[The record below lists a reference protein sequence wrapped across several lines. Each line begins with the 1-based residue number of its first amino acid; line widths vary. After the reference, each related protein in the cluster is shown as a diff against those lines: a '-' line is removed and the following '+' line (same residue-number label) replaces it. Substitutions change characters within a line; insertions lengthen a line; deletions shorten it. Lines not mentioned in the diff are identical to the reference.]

1 MSALAAAALS
11 GVVFFVIGRWAWY
24 FVEYGLIRRR
34 LLRALVFEAVS
45 TLRKFDSIN
54 LDTRVKMPGPQDDL
68 KVLRSLNSGVVLDPP
83 LNEAKQLIVM
93 LDGDNA
99 RLVIKFFDRWSRFFA
114 FEQRYSDAYE
124 KLLVVIADSDDKPKR
139 YERLREEYWEQVLGI
154 NGDVKSRLRTSP
166 HFL

>member
-1 MSALAAAALS
+1 
-11 GVVFFVIGRWAWY
+11 
-24 FVEYGLIRRR
+24 
-34 LLRALVFEAVS
+34 
-45 TLRKFDSIN
+45 
-54 LDTRVKMPGPQDDL
+54 MPGPQDDL